1 MRAFRLFSLGLLL
14 IVSLPA
20 LAQTPAGLP
29 APDPNGVDT
38 LRARKR
44 AYTLF
49 KPVPQALLRPLSTD
63 RPDATESAYSV
74 DAGHFQVETDVLR
87 LGRARFEEQQS
98 AQQELA
104 FNHANLK
111 MGLTHNVDL
120 QVVVESYTVQT
131 EGEGD
136 AGTRRAG
143 FGDVTVR
150 LKRNLWGNDGGPT
163 AFALMPFV
171 KIPTGRA
178 SGNGAWEG
186 GIVTPFSV
194 QLPHDFTLGTQ
205 LQATLNRDS
214 EAREHFLE
222 LAPTLTV
229 GHDLYKTLGG
239 FVEIATA
246 WDTRGRG
253 WSATLN
259 GGPTLRLGENLQL
272 DTGINLALTKDTPTT
287 YFLGFSFRR

>member
-1 MRAFRLFSLGLLL
+1 MRAFRLLSLGLLL
-14 IVSLPA
+14 TGGLSA
-20 LAQTPAGLP
+20 LAQAPTGLP
-29 APDPNGVDT
+29 APDPAGVDT

-44 AYTLF
+44 VYTLF
-49 KPVPQALLRPLSTD
+49 KPVPGALMRPLSTD

-74 DAGHFQVETDVLR
+74 DAGHFQLETDVLR
-87 LGRARFEEQQS
+87 LGRSRLAGQAV
-98 AQQELA
+98 AQQELG

-136 AGTRRAG
+136 TGTRRAG
-143 FGDVTVR
+143 FGDLTLR

-163 AFALMPFV
+163 ALALMPFV
-171 KIPTGRA
+171 KLPTGR
-178 SGNGAWEG
+178 SCGNGAWEG

-205 LQATLNRDS
+205 FQATLNRDS

-246 WDTRGRG
+246 WDTRGRA

-259 GGPTLRLGENLQL
+259 GGPVLRLGENLQL

-287 YFLGFSFRR
+287 YFLGCSFRR